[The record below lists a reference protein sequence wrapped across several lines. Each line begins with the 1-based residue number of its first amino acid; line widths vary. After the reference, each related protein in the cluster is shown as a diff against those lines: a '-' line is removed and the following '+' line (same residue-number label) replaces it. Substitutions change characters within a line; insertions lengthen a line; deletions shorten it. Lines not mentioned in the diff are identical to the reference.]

1 MEKPKRRFKVLS
13 GDFSGSAGGPV
24 LTGMILEMAFEGCP
38 YKTDWIWC
46 LQPEFDVNGRP
57 CPPNGTVSFN
67 PSSVEE
73 IF

>member
-1 MEKPKRRFKVLS
+1 MEKPKRKFKVLS

-46 LQPEFDVNGRP
+46 LQPELDIHGRK
-57 CPPNGTVSFN
+57 CVRGGTASFN
-67 PSSVEE
+67 PTNVEE
-73 IF
+73 VF